1 MGLDLIL
8 NCGSD
13 KLIELKRLGYG
24 PKKEEN
30 GSIPFVQQG
39 FEASGK
45 LDTGSLMGLDLAELE
60 ADINTFD
67 GEEQYNFSLELNVFD
82 LFETA
87 AELNLKRLNNGRLA
101 PNDLYFRLAVAGASP
116 SCRLCLRRSSRA
128 AAADSTGWPTPS
140 TATLSPSRPSG

>member
-1 MGLDLIL
+1 MELSGNMGLDLIL

-24 PKKEEN
+24 PKTEKDD
-30 GSIPFVQQG
+30 SISFVQKG

-45 LDTGSLMGLDLAELE
+45 LDTGALMGLDLAELE

-67 GEEQYNFSLELNVFD
+67 GEEKYNFSLELNVFD

-87 AELNLKRLNNGRLA
+87 AERNL
-101 PNDLYFRLAVAGASP
+101 
-116 SCRLCLRRSSRA
+116 
-128 AAADSTGWPTPS
+128 
-140 TATLSPSRPSG
+140 